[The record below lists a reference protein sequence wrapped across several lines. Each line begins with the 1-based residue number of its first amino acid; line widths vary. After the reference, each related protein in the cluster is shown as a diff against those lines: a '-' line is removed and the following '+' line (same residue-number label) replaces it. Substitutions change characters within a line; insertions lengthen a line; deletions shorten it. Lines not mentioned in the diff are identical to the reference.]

1 MLWRLRADETD
12 LWLSN
17 ITRDVMFTIEEETGV
32 NSGFTMNG
40 GLFLG
45 GTKQRIEE
53 FKRLKAASVLYR
65 G

>member
-1 MLWRLRADETD
+1 
-12 LWLSN
+12 
-17 ITRDVMFTIEEETGV
+17 MFTIEEETGV

-53 FKRLKAASVLYR
+53 FKRLKAASVLHR